1 MTHIMRD
8 RLIASSLIFLSLI
21 AVWVALGFRG
31 DGYVFPVAM
40 ATGLAL
46 ACFFKLIATGND
58 PDVEKDTL
66 EAIDWN
72 RFLIW
77 AVLAI
82 LFYFLAE
89 PMGVYIVIP
98 AFMFAVLRF
107 LAHLKVS
114 TAALIAILF
123 TAVVFIVFELLLEV
137 PTPAGL
143 LDGIIR

>member
-1 MTHIMRD
+1 MTPILRD
-8 RLIASSLIFLSLI
+8 RLIASTLILFSLI
-21 AVWVALGFRG
+21 AIWVALGFRG
-31 DGYVFPVAM
+31 DGTVFPVVM
-40 ATGLAL
+40 A
-46 ACFFKLIATGND
+46 ACLTAACLFKLVAAGKD
-58 PDVEKDTL
+58 SDAEKETL
-66 EAIDWN
+66 EAIDWH

-89 PMGVYIVIP
+89 PLGVYIVIP

-123 TAVVFIVFELLLEV
+123 TAAVFIVFELLLEV